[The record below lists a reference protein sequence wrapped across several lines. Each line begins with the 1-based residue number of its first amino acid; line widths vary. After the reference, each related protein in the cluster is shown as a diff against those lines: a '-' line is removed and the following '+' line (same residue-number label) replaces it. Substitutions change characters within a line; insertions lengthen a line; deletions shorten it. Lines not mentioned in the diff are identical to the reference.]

1 MERYPWDTKD
11 FHLSLLSRC
20 SFNGEYKFEQT
31 TKETRVLICL
41 FFPFAFFLSIL
52 ILTQLIGTW

>member
-20 SFNGEYKFEQT
+20 SSNGEYKFEQT
-31 TKETRVLICL
+31 TKETRVFICL